1 MFLTFRDR
9 FSTVAAVFSGCLL
22 AHEWHCN
29 VVCAFLLQA
38 EMERALLQGEREAE
52 LEQIEAESMVINQ
65 LQHKL
70 DELEDAIQREKDKV
84 HRQFC
89 TVQVS
94 SRF

>member
-1 MFLTFRDR
+1 M
-9 FSTVAAVFSGCLL
+9 
-22 AHEWHCN
+22 
-29 VVCAFLLQA
+29 CASFVQA

-70 DELEDAIQREKDKV
+70 DELEDAVQREKDKV
-84 HRQFC
+84 RRQFC

-94 SRF
+94 SKFLSY